1 MIAILSLI
9 FVLTLSLVV
18 VRVATVALTLTGMSR
33 QAAQFQARSAW
44 TGTGFTTAES
54 EQVVN
59 HPVRRRIVSIL
70 ILLRNAGLVTAA
82 STLALPFVGLEDADE
97 GLWRILW
104 LLGGLILLW
113 VVAGSEWLDQR
124 MARVISW
131 ALKRYANLDT
141 RDYAGLLHLA
151 GRYAIAELAVQPG
164 DWLSERAL
172 RDLRLP
178 DEGVVVLGI
187 TKSNGRYVGA
197 PRGSAKVEPGDAL
210 LLYGRSE
217 ELSALDRR
225 PSGVHGEE
233 QRGEAVEQ
241 QLKILREQDN
251 QENTAGR

>member
-1 MIAILSLI
+1 LIAILSLI

-82 STLALPFVGLEDADE
+82 STLALSFVGLENADE

-104 LLGGLILLW
+104 LVGGLMLLW
-113 VVAGSEWLDQR
+113 MVAGSEWLDHR
-124 MARVISW
+124 MSQVISW
-131 ALKRYANLDT
+131 ALKRYARLDT

-151 GRYAIAELAVQPG
+151 GPYAIAELAVQAG
-164 DWLSERAL
+164 DWLSERTL
-172 RDLRLP
+172 RDLSLP
-178 DEGVVVLGI
+178 KEGIVVLGI
-187 TKSNGRYVGA
+187 TKRDGRYIGA
-197 PRGSAKVEPGDAL
+197 PRGGSRIEPGDAV

-217 ELSALDRR
+217 ELSALDNR
-225 PSGVHGEE
+225 PSSDQGEKQREAAVNE
-233 QRGEAVEQ
+233 QRKVLAEQ
-241 QLKILREQDN
+241 KTREDA
-251 QENTAGR
+251 AGR

>member
-1 MIAILSLI
+1 LIAILSLI

-82 STLALPFVGLEDADE
+82 STLALSFVGLENADE

-104 LLGGLILLW
+104 LVGGLILLW
-113 VVAGSEWLDQR
+113 MVAGSEWLDHR
-124 MARVISW
+124 MSRVISW
-131 ALKRYANLDT
+131 ALKRYAKLDT

-151 GRYAIAELAVQPG
+151 GPYAIAELAVQPG
-164 DWLSERAL
+164 DWLSGRTL

-178 DEGVVVLGI
+178 EEGVVVLGI
-187 TKSNGRYVGA
+187 TKQDGGYIGA
-197 PRGSAKVEPGDAL
+197 PRGGSRIEPGDAV

-217 ELSALDRR
+217 ELNALDNR
-225 PSGVHGEE
+225 PSSDHGEK
-233 QRGEAVEQ
+233 QREAAVHEHQEVLVEQ
-241 QLKILREQDN
+241 QIREDA
-251 QENTAGR
+251 AGR